1 MKKNRFFAFVSS
13 ISLAAGL
20 LFTSCY
26 DNIYSLIE
34 REVALDKSGLNGDIS
49 NIVRCG
55 DYIFLAN
62 GLVYGKQI
70 NLGRKKW
77 KRTSMPVSGASEYN
91 VSNRVQMLA
100 SDKTYLYALAFY
112 YDEGDD
118 GSNSNYKREIY
129 AAKVDGFPQL
139 QWEKVKT
146 SSITNGDSS
155 GDNPTIKNIFDNKA
169 TSLWEKVNTSSIT
182 NGYSSGDNP
191 TRNAYSNMCGK
202 IYKLDGT
209 NAPTE
214 HKVTGKIIGDSDPG
228 KIMNCAYY
236 NETDYFSNYYAFV
249 ANSDYIYYS
258 DVYTT
263 GSSHYISN
271 SKSIF
276 ATKGPSSDEFTI
288 HASNNILSLAITE
301 DYLLAGTTNGLI
313 RLCID
318 STDPN
323 YKNEVSMTGNGNSV
337 ISEHVYMVYA
347 LDQTKNMA
355 ETDLFAAST
364 IYSSIS
370 SSTDSYDSIGL
381 YARIVGE
388 DWNRDGD

>member
-100 SDKTYLYALAFY
+100 SDDTHLYALAFY

-139 QWEKVKT
+139 QWEKVNT
-146 SSITNGDSS
+146 SSITNGYSS

-169 TSLWEKVNTSSIT
+169 TPSRNEDSK
-182 NGYSSGDNP
+182 
-191 TRNAYSNMCGK
+191 RNAYSNMCGK
-202 IYKLDGT
+202 IYKLNGT
-209 NAPTE
+209 NAPGE
-214 HKVTGKIIGDSDPG
+214 YQEVTGNIIGDSDPG
-228 KIMNCAYY
+228 KIMNCANYKG
-236 NETDYFSNYYAFV
+236 TDYFSNYYAFV
-249 ANSDYIYYS
+249 ADSDYIYYS

>member
-100 SDKTYLYALAFY
+100 SDDTHLYALAFY

-129 AAKVDGFPQL
+129 AATVDGFPQL
-139 QWEKVKT
+139 Q
-146 SSITNGDSS
+146 
-155 GDNPTIKNIFDNKA
+155 
-169 TSLWEKVNTSSIT
+169 WEKVNTSSIT

-191 TRNAYSNMCGK
+191 TIKNIFDNKATSSSRNAYSNMCGK
-202 IYKLDGT
+202 IYKLDGINT
-209 NAPTE
+209 PGE
-214 HKVTGKIIGDSDPG
+214 HTVTGKIIGDSDPG
-228 KIMNCAYY
+228 KIMNCANYKG
-236 NETDYFSNYYAFV
+236 EDYFSNYYAFV
-249 ANSDYIYYS
+249 ADSDYIYYS

-271 SKSIF
+271 SKNIF
-276 ATKGPSSDEFTI
+276 ATEGPSSDKFTI

>member
-1 MKKNRFFAFVSS
+1 MKKNRFIAFVSAV
-13 ISLAAGL
+13 SLTAGL

-26 DNIYSLIE
+26 DNIYALIE
-34 REVALDKSGLNGDIS
+34 KEVAIDNDGLNGDIS

-55 DYIFLAN
+55 DFLFLSNGSIF
-62 GLVYGKQI
+62 GKKAEPRI
-70 NLGRKKW
+70 TKNWR
-77 KRTSMPVSGASEYN
+77 RTTSPVNGASEFN
-91 VSNRVQMLA
+91 VSDRVAMLA
-100 SDKTYLYALAFY
+100 ADGTYVYALALF

-118 GSNSNYKREIY
+118 GSNFNYRRAIY
-129 AAKVDGFPQL
+129 AAKGADFPAL
-139 QWEKVKT
+139 QWELVNT
-146 SSITNGDSS
+146 LPLTPGDTI
-155 GDNPTIKNIFDNKA
+155 GDDYHSIKNVFDNK
-169 TSLWEKVNTSSIT
+169 SNT
-182 NGYSSGDNP
+182 
-191 TRNAYSNMCGK
+191 TRHAYANIMGK
-202 IYKLDGT
+202 IFKLNGT
-209 NAPTE
+209 STPTTIE
-214 HKVTGKIIGDSDPG
+214 NLADRFIGTKSEQT
-228 KIMNCAYY
+228 MNCT
-236 NETDYFSNYYAFV
+236 NFKGNDYFSNYYAFV

-271 SKSIF
+271 SKNIY
-276 ATKGPSSDEFTI
+276 ATEGPSSVKFTI
-288 HASNNILSLAITE
+288 HASNNILSLAITK

-318 STDPN
+318 STDQN

-355 ETDLFAAST
+355 ETDLYCAST

-381 YARIVGE
+381 YACNAGGN
-388 DWNRDGD
+388 WNRDGD

>member
-1 MKKNRFFAFVSS
+1 MKKNRFIAFVSAV
-13 ISLAAGL
+13 SLTAGL

-26 DNIYSLIE
+26 DNIYALIE
-34 REVALDKSGLNGDIS
+34 KEVAIDNDGLNGDIS

-62 GLVYGKQI
+62 GLVYDKQI

-77 KRTSMPVSGASEYN
+77 KRTSMPVSGSSEYN

-100 SDKTYLYALAFY
+100 SDNTHLYALAFY

-129 AAKVDGFPQL
+129 AAEVDGFPQL
-139 QWEKVKT
+139 QWKKVNT
-146 SSITNGDSS
+146 SSITNGNSS

-169 TSLWEKVNTSSIT
+169 TPSSRI
-182 NGYSSGDNP
+182 
-191 TRNAYSNMCGK
+191 AYSNMCGK
-202 IYKLDGT
+202 IYRLNGT
-209 NAPTE
+209 AAPTVHE
-214 HKVTGKIIGDSDPG
+214 VTGKIIGDSDPG
-228 KIMNCAYY
+228 KIMNCANYKG
-236 NETDYFSNYYAFV
+236 NDYFSNYYAFV

-271 SKSIF
+271 SKNIY
-276 ATKGPSSDEFTI
+276 ATEGPSSVKFTI
-288 HASNNILSLAITE
+288 HASNNILSLAITK

-318 STDPN
+318 STDQN